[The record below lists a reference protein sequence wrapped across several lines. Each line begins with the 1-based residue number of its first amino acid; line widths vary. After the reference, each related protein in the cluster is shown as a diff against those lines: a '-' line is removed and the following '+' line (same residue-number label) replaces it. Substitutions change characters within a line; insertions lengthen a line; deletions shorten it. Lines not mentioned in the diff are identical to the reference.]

1 VDALKILKILEKKEI
16 TAAQLKDKVLP
27 KRLIAVQDDF
37 HDDKEL
43 SESLVKIKSILKKRW
58 NSIYNQGKTP
68 LDKPAAVTETKT
80 EAVRHKIP
88 YLGEDK
94 EAY

>member
-1 VDALKILKILEKKEI
+1 MDALKILQILEKKEI

-37 HDDKEL
+37 QDDKEL

-58 NSIYNQGKTP
+58 NSIYN
-68 LDKPAAVTETKT
+68 
-80 EAVRHKIP
+80 
-88 YLGEDK
+88 
-94 EAY
+94 

>member
-1 VDALKILKILEKKEI
+1 MKILEKQDI

-37 HDDKEL
+37 PEDKKL
-43 SESLVKIKSILKKRW
+43 SESLVKIKTILKKRW
-58 NSIYNQGKTP
+58 NAIYNQGKASAS
-68 LDKPAAVTETKT
+68 DKPAETETKT

-88 YLGEDK
+88 YLG
-94 EAY
+94 

>member
-1 VDALKILKILEKKEI
+1 MKILEKQDI

-37 HDDKEL
+37 PEDREL
-43 SESLVKIKSILKKRW
+43 SESLVKIKTILKKRW
-58 NSIYNQGKTP
+58 NSIYTQGKAHAS
-68 LDKPAAVTETKT
+68 DKPAGTETKT

-88 YLGEDK
+88 YLGSDK
-94 EAY
+94 